1 MKVRNGYL
9 DRKAKRELVIQE
21 ATRQTYCQFMID
33 MLVLTLN
40 DPAVMGKNAFGYKRI
55 KKVIGAM
62 INNYDKHF
70 TALTKDD
77 EADYFRA
84 KIDEAIKRIC
94 GAEFVPFEKR
104 YEWLSEITYKK

>member
-1 MKVRNGYL
+1 MSSGYL
-9 DRKAKRELVIQE
+9 DRRAKRELVIME
-21 ATRQTYCQFMID
+21 ATRQTYCQFMMD

-40 DPAVMGKNAFGYKRI
+40 DPAVMGNGVFEYKRI
-55 KKVIGAM
+55 RRILDALGEK
-62 INNYDKHF
+62 YD
-70 TALTKDD
+70 AYAPAVTKST
-77 EADYFRA
+77 EADYFRS